1 MKKKNLLFA
10 LIMMIC
16 ISNITSAQITFQKT
30 FGGANYDYG
39 YSVQKTTDG
48 GYIIAGETES
58 FGAGGYDVYLIKTTA
73 NGDTLWTKTFGGISD
88 DYVNSVQQTADGGYI
103 IAGTTESFGAG
114 GYNFYLI
121 KTDANG
127 DTLWTKTFDGISDDY
142 GNHVQQTSDGG
153 YVIAGTTGNYPTTDF
168 FLIKTTANGDTLWS
182 KTYGGTNYDWCNS
195 VKHTADG
202 GYIIVGETENFG
214 AGNLDVYLIKTD
226 ANGVILWSKTFGGTS
241 DDYGYSIHQTI
252 DGGYI
257 IAGNT
262 ESFGAGG
269 YDFYLIKTTVNG
281 DTLWTKTFGGT
292 YEDFCYS
299 VQQTT
304 DDGYIIAGETEN
316 FGAGNLDIYVI
327 KTDANGVTL
336 WSKTF
341 GGTSD
346 DYGFSVQ
353 QTTDGGY
360 IIAGETESF
369 GAGNG
374 DVYLIKTDANGNSG
388 CNEGNTVTITSNPST
403 QQTSPNTIITAP
415 ATMVSTPATIIGS
428 GGIITS
434 LCTSVGISE
443 LSFDSENINIYP
455 NPVQDN
461 INILLQQN
469 SNAAL
474 IKICNIYGAIVREEI
489 INKSVTTYPLSDLAD
504 GLYLYQITDIGGNIL
519 NAGKLIKE

>member
-39 YSVQKTTDG
+39 YSIQQTTDG

-58 FGAGGYDVYLIKTTA
+58 FGAGDYDVYLIKTTA
-73 NGDTLWTKTFGGISD
+73 NGDTLWTKTFGGANY
-88 DYVNSVQQTADGGYI
+88 DYGYSVQQTADGGYI
-103 IAGTTESFGAG
+103 IAGTTESFGTG
-114 GYNFYLI
+114 GYDFYLI

-142 GNHVQQTSDGG
+142 GNHVQQTADGG

-168 FLIKTTANGDTLWS
+168 YLIKTTANGDTLWS
-182 KTYGGTNYDWCNS
+182 KTFGGTNYDWCNS

-226 ANGVILWSKTFGGTS
+226 ANGVTLWSKTFGGTS
-241 DDYGYSIHQTI
+241 DDYGYSIQQTT

-269 YDFYLIKTTVNG
+269 YDFYLIKTTANG

-292 YEDFCYS
+292 Y
-299 VQQTT
+299 
-304 DDGYIIAGETEN
+304 
-316 FGAGNLDIYVI
+316 
-327 KTDANGVTL
+327 
-336 WSKTF
+336 
-341 GGTSD
+341 D
-346 DYGFSVQ
+346 DYCFSVQ

-374 DVYLIKTDANGNSG
+374 DVYLLKTDANGNSG
-388 CNEGNTVTITSNPST
+388 CNEGNTVTITSNPAT
-403 QQTSPNTIITAP
+403 QQTSPNTIITTP
-415 ATMVSTPATIIGS
+415 ATMVSTPATMIGS

-461 INILLQQN
+461 VNILLQQN

-474 IKICNIYGAIVREEI
+474 IKICSIYGAIVREEL
-489 INKSVTTYPLSDLAD
+489 INKSVTTYSLSDLAD
-504 GLYLYQITDIGGNIL
+504 GLYLYQITDICGNIL